1 MQRVDVAT
9 VLRPR
14 ALHLQGVLQPRSL
27 HLQGVLQPRS
37 LHLQGAAMSFALAHA
52 RSPFVAQACALP
64 GTRARQQP
72 HTARADPAP
81 Y

>member
-14 ALHLQGVLQPRSL
+14 ALHLQGVLQPRA
-27 HLQGVLQPRS
+27 